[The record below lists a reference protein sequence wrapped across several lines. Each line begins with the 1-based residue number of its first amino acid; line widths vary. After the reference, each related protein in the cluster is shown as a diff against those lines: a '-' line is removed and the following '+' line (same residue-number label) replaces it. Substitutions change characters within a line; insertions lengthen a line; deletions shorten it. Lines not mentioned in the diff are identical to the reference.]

1 MAITSF
7 TPSVTS
13 PQTLGTPITWTCV
26 ATGGT
31 SLEYEFL
38 TELGSGGLQVA
49 QGYGTSN
56 TFAWTPPLRE
66 ATPSASTSRTPL
78 RAPISMTHWPRSPS
92 PSRQGQPPSPS
103 GMQPGPAAAG
113 GTLNPQP
120 VLYLEDANGN
130 LETADNS
137 STVTL
142 SLTIPNGATLG
153 GTNKVTVN
161 GGIATF
167 TNLSVN
173 MAGSYTLTPASSLL
187 GITSPASN
195 SFTVTAGTATQSSGI
210 LSPARPLPEGLSTPS
225 RFSTSKTPTVI

>member
-1 MAITSF
+1 MTVNGGIATFTNLSVNMAGSYTLTPASSLSGITSPASNSF
-7 TPSVTS
+7 TVTA
-13 PQTLGTPITWTCV
+13 GT
-26 ATGGT
+26 ATQSIWHT
-31 SLEYEFL
+31 
-38 TELGSGGLQVA
+38 
-49 QGYGTSN
+49 
-56 TFAWTPPLRE
+56 
-66 ATPSASTSRTPL
+66 
-78 RAPISMTHWPRSPS
+78 
-92 PSRQGQPPSPS
+92 
-103 GMQPGPAAAG
+103 QPGPAAAG

-173 MAGSYTLTPASSLL
+173 MAGSYTLTPASSLS

>member
-1 MAITSF
+1 MSQPGSYALTPASSLSGIASPVSNSF
-7 TPSVTS
+7 TITA
-13 PQTLGTPITWTCV
+13 GT
-26 ATGGT
+26 ATQSIWHT
-31 SLEYEFL
+31 
-38 TELGSGGLQVA
+38 
-49 QGYGTSN
+49 
-56 TFAWTPPLRE
+56 
-66 ATPSASTSRTPL
+66 
-78 RAPISMTHWPRSPS
+78 
-92 PSRQGQPPSPS
+92 
-103 GMQPGPAAAG
+103 QPGPAAAG

-120 VLYLEDANGN
+120 VLYLEDANGS

-142 SLTIPNGATLG
+142 SLTIPNGAALG

-195 SFTVTAGTATQSSGI
+195 SFTVTAGTATQLMWHTQPG
-210 LSPARPLPEGLSTPS
+210 RPLPEGKNLNPQPVLDLEDANGNLETADNSSTVTLSLTIPNGAKLGVAAI
-225 RFSTSKTPTVI
+225 R